1 MAWNPPV
8 NWSTNEEVTSTK
20 MSQQVYSNMLWLNE
34 LRPRAAMSGSLSVAS
49 GSTFATPSY
58 VASTSEW
65 NDVTINVGGV
75 YTGVNNFYGTAATP
89 GAYMATLTTI
99 FSTSSAGK
107 RGIALS
113 STAAGADTIWAEAQ
127 SEAVASTEVTA
138 LSVSSLIQLTANA
151 KVHIGIR
158 QSSGSAMTCA
168 VRFTMFW
175 VAS

>member
-34 LRPRAAMSGSLSVAS
+34 QRPRAAMAGNLSVAT
-49 GSTFATPSY
+49 GSTFATPTGS
-58 VASTSEW
+58 W

-75 YTGVNNFYGTAATP
+75 YTGASNIYGTAPTV

-99 FSTSSAGK
+99 FSTSSVGK

-113 STAAGADTIWAEAQ
+113 STAAGAGTIWAEAQ
-127 SEAVASTEVTA
+127 SEAVAGTEVTA

-158 QSSGSAMTCA
+158 QSSGSAMTCS

-175 VAS
+175 VAT

>member
-34 LRPRAAMSGSLSVAS
+34 QRPRAAMAGNLSVAN
-49 GSTFATPSY
+49 GSTFATPTGS
-58 VASTSEW
+58 W

-75 YTGVNNFYGTAATP
+75 YTGASNIYGTGATA
-89 GAYMATLTTI
+89 GAYMVTCHVI
-99 FSTSSAGK
+99 FAADADGK
-107 RGIALS
+107 RGVCLS
-113 STAAGADTIWAEAQ
+113 SSAAGAGTIYAQ
-127 SEAVASTEVTA
+127 ETIENIGATEVPAVSVASLVQVAATG
-138 LSVSSLIQLTANA
+138 

-158 QSSGSAMTCA
+158 QTSGASMTCA

>member
-34 LRPRAAMSGSLSVAS
+34 QRPRAAMAGSLSVAS

-75 YTGVNNFYGTAATP
+75 YTGVNHFYGTAATP

-113 STAAGADTIWAEAQ
+113 STAAGAGTIWAEAQ

-158 QSSGSAMTCA
+158 QSSGSAMTCS

-175 VAS
+175 VAT

>member
-89 GAYMATLTTI
+89 GAYMATLTVI

-158 QSSGSAMTCA
+158 QSSGSAMTCS

-175 VAS
+175 VAT

>member
-34 LRPRAAMSGSLSVAS
+34 QRPRAAMAGNLTVAN
-49 GSTFATPSY
+49 GSTFATPTG
-58 VASTSEW
+58 AW
-65 NDVTINVGGV
+65 NNVTINVGSV
-75 YTGVNNFYGTAATP
+75 YTGTGNFYGSGATA
-89 GAYMATLTTI
+89 GAYMVTCHVI
-99 FSTSSAGK
+99 FAADADGK
-107 RGIALS
+107 RGVCLS
-113 STAAGADTIWAEAQ
+113 ETAAGVGTIYAQ
-127 SEAVASTEVTA
+127 ETIENIGATETPAVSVASLVQVA
-138 LSVSSLIQLTANA
+138 ANG

-158 QSSGSAMTCA
+158 QNSGASMTCA

>member
-1 MAWNPPV
+1 MAW
-8 NWSTNEEVTSTK
+8 STPRTWATLEAVTAA
-20 MSQQVYSNMLWLNE
+20 NMNTYVSDNLRWLNE